1 MLNSP
6 PNSDPFLNR
15 TAIRDLDSF
24 FGRTPTLRRF
34 YAAIANRQSVS
45 IVGQRHIGKT
55 SFLLCASQ
63 PNMRERTDFDLSHH
77 IFVYLDLRTFLH
89 KTCDDFF
96 EMVSNKLIARCAD
109 SIDFSLASEGTSEDK
124 FSLLL
129 EQIVDK
135 QFFPV
140 LLLDAFENIT
150 LNKHFNPEFFAFLR
164 AQATIGNISYVTVTV
179 SPLAE
184 VCHRGIADSPFFNI
198 FYNLPLGLLDL
209 QEAQDLITVPAERT
223 GLAFTAAERDFIL
236 YLAGRHPFFIQCVC
250 HHVFEEKVLHND
262 VDRER
267 IRKQAYEDLL
277 PHFNH
282 TWEDLSK
289 DDQFLLEKEA
299 RKLESSERKLPELSE
314 SYLFRQF
321 VRRICDVKMF
331 ELALQ
336 DVEDALEKLDDAR
349 ALGETN
355 LRFLNIVVS
364 RQTNPSTSTVERGL
378 IIRAVLNDAF
388 ERLLGP
394 IKRTDTDPALQSY
407 NILYY
412 RYFKHHFKNDQVA
425 ARIGFSP
432 RQYFRYRT
440 KAIDALRN
448 MLFEMENASILHE

>member
-15 TAIRDLDSF
+15 TAIRDLDRF
-24 FGRTPTLRRF
+24 FGRTSSLGHF

-45 IVGQRHIGKT
+45 IMGQRHIGKT

-63 PNMRERTDFDLSHH
+63 SNMRERSDFDLSHH

-96 EMVSNKLIARCAD
+96 EMISNKLIARCAD
-109 SIDFSLASEGTSEDK
+109 LVDIRLAQGGTSEDK

-135 QFFPV
+135 QYFPV

-150 LNKHFNPEFFAFLR
+150 LNKHFNPEFFALLR
-164 AQATIGNISYVTVTV
+164 AEATIGKICYVTSTI

-184 VCHRGIADSPFFNI
+184 VCHRGLADLPFFNI
-198 FYNLPLGLLDL
+198 FYNLQLGPLDL
-209 QEAQDLITVPAERT
+209 QEAQDLITIPAERA
-223 GLAFTAAERDFIL
+223 GLGFNAADIDFIL
-236 YLAGRHPFFIQCVC
+236 HLAGRHPFFIQCLC
-250 HHVFEEKVLHND
+250 HRVFEEKVLHNN
-262 VDRER
+262 VNEGR

-282 TWEDLSK
+282 SWEDLSEANK
-289 DDQFLLEKEA
+289 FLLEKEA
-299 RKLESSERKLPELSE
+299 RKLESSDRKLPELSE

-321 VRRICDVKMF
+321 VRRTRGVKLF
-331 ELALQ
+331 ELTLQ

-355 LRFLNIVVS
+355 LRFLNIVVG
-364 RQTNPSTSTVERGL
+364 RQTNASTSPVERGL
-378 IIRAVLNDAF
+378 IIRAVLNEAF
-388 ERLLGP
+388 ERLRGP
-394 IKRTDTDPALQSY
+394 LTRNDTDPVLQSY

-412 RYFKHHFKNDQVA
+412 RYFKQHLKNEQIA
-425 ARIGFSP
+425 ARIGFSA
-432 RQYFRYRT
+432 RQYFRFRT
-440 KAIDALRN
+440 KAIDALLN
-448 MLFEMENASILHE
+448 MLFEMENASMLDE